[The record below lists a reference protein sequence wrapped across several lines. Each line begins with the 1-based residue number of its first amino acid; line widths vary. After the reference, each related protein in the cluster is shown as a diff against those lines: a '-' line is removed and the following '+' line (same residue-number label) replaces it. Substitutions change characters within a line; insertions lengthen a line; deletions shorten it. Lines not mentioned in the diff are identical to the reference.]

1 MLSFLAL
8 FLGGEEPQPARSSG
22 TRNETSPDPGGN
34 RGVCLNRCDA
44 GNHAGPGGEL
54 TGRLIIS
61 DGDQRGS
68 ANGFSAR
75 LRPSR
80 RCHRKGGGRP
90 GSHSPRG
97 GGGCAPRMLAASIPH
112 PGDARGDA
120 GPETPLLPSHLD
132 DGSGKAMCS
141 PFPAAPQN
149 HPGGGGVQAVGCWS
163 RGPREHPSAALG
175 DWQQRPRATMGFGQG
190 WGLHRVPRPHFVS
203 PHPPGKA
210 AQPRCS
216 TRCAGAGRVAPGRE
230 SSRVIRAGG
239 CESANDA

>member
-80 RCHRKGGGRP
+80 RCHRKGGGGRAPTHPGAGGAARP
-90 GSHSPRG
+90 GCSQR
-97 GGGCAPRMLAASIPH
+97 ASL
-112 PGDARGDA
+112 
-120 GPETPLLPSHLD
+120 TQ
-132 DGSGKAMCS
+132 AM
-141 PFPAAPQN
+141 
-149 HPGGGGVQAVGCWS
+149 PGGMPALKPPSCHHTWTMGRAKPCVPPSPLHPKTIPGGVGCKRW
-163 RGPREHPSAALG
+163 
-175 DWQQRPRATMGFGQG
+175 D
-190 WGLHRVPRPHFVS
+190 
-203 PHPPGKA
+203 
-210 AQPRCS
+210 
-216 TRCAGAGRVAPGRE
+216 AGAGDHGSILRPHSGTGSNAHGQRWGLGRDGVCTGCPGPTLCPPTPPAKQRSPAAARDAPGL
-230 SSRVIRAGG
+230 AGWLQG
-239 CESANDA
+239 GSQAE